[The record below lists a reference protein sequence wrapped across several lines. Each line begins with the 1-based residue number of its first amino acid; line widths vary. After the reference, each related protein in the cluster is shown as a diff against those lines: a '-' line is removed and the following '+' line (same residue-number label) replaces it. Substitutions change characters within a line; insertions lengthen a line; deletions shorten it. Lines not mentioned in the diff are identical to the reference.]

1 MLGGGRKIKEPE
13 MVKKLLDWYKD
24 TAKNKGRKI
33 TTKEFKEKAL
43 NLSKDPNFRA
53 SKGWLQ
59 KFRRRHKIK
68 LN

>member
-1 MLGGGRKIKEPE
+1 
-13 MVKKLLDWYKD
+13 MVKKLLEWYID
-24 TAKNKGRKI
+24 TSKIKGQKI
-33 TTKEFKEKAL
+33 TTKEFKEQAL
-43 NLSKDPNFRA
+43 KLSKDPSFRA

>member
-1 MLGGGRKIKEPE
+1 
-13 MVKKLLDWYKD
+13 MVKKLLEWYID
-24 TAKNKGRKI
+24 TSKLKGQKI

-43 NLSKDPNFRA
+43 KLSKDPSFRA

>member
-1 MLGGGRKIKEPE
+1 
-13 MVKKLLDWYKD
+13 MVKKLLEWYID
-24 TAKNKGRKI
+24 TSKIKGQKI
-33 TTKEFKEKAL
+33 TTKAFKEKAL
-43 NLSKDPNFRA
+43 KLSKDPSFRA

>member
-1 MLGGGRKIKEPE
+1 

-24 TAKNKGRKI
+24 TSKIKGRKI
-33 TTKEFKEKAL
+33 TTREFKEKAL
-43 NLSKDPNFRA
+43 KLSKDPTFRA

>member
-1 MLGGGRKIKEPE
+1 
-13 MVKKLLDWYKD
+13 MVKKLLEWYID
-24 TAKNKGRKI
+24 TSKIKGQKI

-43 NLSKDPNFRA
+43 KLSKDPSFRA

>member
-1 MLGGGRKIKEPE
+1 
-13 MVKKLLDWYKD
+13 MVKKLLEWYRVTTKL
-24 TAKNKGRKI
+24 KGQKV

-43 NLSKDPNFRA
+43 KFSKDPTFRA

-59 KFRRRHKIK
+59 KLRRRHKIK